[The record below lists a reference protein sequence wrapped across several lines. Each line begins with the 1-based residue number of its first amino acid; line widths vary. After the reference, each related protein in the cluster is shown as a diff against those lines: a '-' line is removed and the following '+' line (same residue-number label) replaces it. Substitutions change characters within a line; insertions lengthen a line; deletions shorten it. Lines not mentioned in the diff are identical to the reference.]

1 VHISGV
7 FAAVS
12 SYLILGEHLSSRELT
27 GCACMLAAT
36 LLAEVGLPC
45 LKKSHGHGHGGHG
58 GHGGHSIAKSGS
70 DNDVSSAGIFSIE
83 TSFRTNNKSA
93 YS

>member
-58 GHGGHSIAKSGS
+58 GHGGHNITKSGS
-70 DNDVSSAGIFSIE
+70 DSDISSAGTFSIKASFI
-83 TSFRTNNKSA
+83 TSNR
-93 YS
+93 